1 MDATVLITCVLG
13 GVEPSVWE
21 RERRTEGGRGT
32 MKPKR
37 IAKRC
42 EVSKGLDLIFS
53 GDTEG
58 PKEPRNRGSL

>member
-1 MDATVLITCVLG
+1 MGETALITCVLG
-13 GVEPSVWE
+13 GVEPSVW
-21 RERRTEGGRGT
+21 RERKTEGCQGPT
-32 MKPKR
+32 KLKR

-42 EVSKGLDLIFS
+42 EASKGLDQIFF

>member
-13 GVEPSVWE
+13 GVEPSVW

-37 IAKRC
+37 TAKRC
-42 EVSKGLDLIFS
+42 EASEGLDLIFS
-53 GDTEG
+53 EDTEG
-58 PKEPRNRGSL
+58 PKEPRNRRSL

>member
-13 GVEPSVWE
+13 GVEPFVW

-32 MKPKR
+32 RKSKR

-42 EVSKGLDLIFS
+42 EASKGLDLIFS

-58 PKEPRNRGSL
+58 PKESRNRGSL